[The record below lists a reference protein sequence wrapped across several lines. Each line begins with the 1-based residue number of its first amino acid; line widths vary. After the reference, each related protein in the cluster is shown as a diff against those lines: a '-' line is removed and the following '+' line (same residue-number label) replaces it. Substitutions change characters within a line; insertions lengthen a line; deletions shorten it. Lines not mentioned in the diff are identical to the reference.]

1 MYNNLIS
8 PALIGCTVF
17 CRDFDAAESVT
28 EKMNKVKSVKGVKG
42 LVKLAKEIAVTATT
56 GNYDNEF
63 IGQCRIPL
71 QVIFSL
77 YIFSRITNI

>member
-1 MYNNLIS
+1 M
-8 PALIGCTVF
+8 VW
-17 CRDFDAAESVT
+17 RDFDAAETVT

-71 QVIFSL
+71 QVESL
-77 YIFSRITNI
+77 ITKCAC